1 MGNLKLQPSNMH
13 RSMIGYSG
21 TMAVFFILISRG
33 NIFSAMK
40 FLILTNPKMNP
51 PNICIRI

>member
-40 FLILTNPKMNP
+40 FLILTNLKMNA